1 MDALACYGNS
11 SSEEEGQ
18 ECLTSPSA
26 SPTVALVADS
36 CCKEENID
44 NVALT
49 VNKENVDNN
58 EDFDNCGAS
67 AEKEGCQRL
76 SGNSFYKLPK
86 PLLLT
91 DKTSSFDSLVYAG
104 KSYLD
109 SLEKIKIQE
118 VPPDLKENLQTLLCR
133 FGKAEKSTFAEHIR
147 SQKEFHNPH
156 FFSETISHFNI
167 DSGGSNFPSNLF
179 GGYRTFE
186 EGDRIMKEEEQARI
200 CAAHREQAS
209 VDQHNG
215 VFPRLPLPN

>member
-18 ECLTSPSA
+18 DCLTSPSA

-36 CCKEENID
+36 YCEEENTN

-49 VNKENVDNN
+49 VNKENVDSK
-58 EDFDNCGAS
+58 EDFDYSGAS
-67 AEKEGCQRL
+67 AEKGGCQHL
-76 SGNSFYKLPK
+76 DDNSFYKLPK

-91 DKTSSFDSLVYAG
+91 DKTSPFDSLVCAG

-109 SLEKIKIQE
+109 SLEMIKIQE
-118 VPPDLKENLQTLLCR
+118 VPPDLKENLQALQCR
-133 FGKAEKSTFAEHIR
+133 FGRSEKLTFAEHIR

-179 GGYRTFE
+179 GGYCIFE

-200 CAAHREQAS
+200 SAAHREQAS
-209 VDQHNG
+209 VDEHNC
-215 VFPRLPLPN
+215 VFPRLPMPN